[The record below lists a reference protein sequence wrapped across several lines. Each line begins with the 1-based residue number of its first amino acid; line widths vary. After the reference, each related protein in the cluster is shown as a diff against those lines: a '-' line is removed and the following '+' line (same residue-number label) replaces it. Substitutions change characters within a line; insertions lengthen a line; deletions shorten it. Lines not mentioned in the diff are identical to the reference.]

1 MLVPAFAFLAVGIGG
16 FYSLKQGGGSHDEP
30 GLALALTSTQAEESL
45 SALRG
50 AAPLEQNSVS
60 RDSVVPRD
68 DRPTGLSAADYLRT
82 FPFDGESGN
91 EEFDY
96 EDPETLARR
105 FGRAT
110 LQQTFILEDDGEAAG
125 MLRRLRSVASIAAA
139 RGVALSAEELRA
151 IEISVVPKYEEQIEP
166 LARVAVSEINRCIYD
181 MYDREGY
188 QLTSPDGRTTPSGT
202 AELPDGE
209 FRKSCVFDVV
219 GGYSVRFDFNSA
231 AYPDLDA
238 LLLSIGDLK
247 LGMEREVLGLIE

>member
-1 MLVPAFAFLAVGIGG
+1 LLALAFAFLAVGIGG
-16 FYSLKQGGGSHDEP
+16 FYSLKQAGGSQVEP
-30 GLALALTSTQAEESL
+30 GLTLALTSAPAEENR
-45 SALRG
+45 SAQSG
-50 AAPLEQNSVS
+50 SVPLERSSVFKGN
-60 RDSVVPRD
+60 VVPRGD
-68 DRPTGLSAADYLRT
+68 EPASLSAADYLRT
-82 FPFDGESGN
+82 FPFDGESGH

-110 LQQTFILEDDGEAAG
+110 LQQAFVLEDDGEAAD
-125 MLRRLRSVASIAAA
+125 MLRRFRSVASVASA
-139 RGVALSAEELRA
+139 RGIELTEQELRA

-181 MYDREGY
+181 MYDRGGY
-188 QLTSPDGRTTPSGT
+188 QLTSPDGRATPSGT

-209 FRKSCVFDVV
+209 FKKSCVFDVV

-238 LLLSIGDLK
+238 LLVSIGDLK